1 MHRKN
6 VYVNVKGKSAADW
19 AYTQLSAKMR
29 GLVDS
34 GVITKKQAADFV
46 AGTQSDARIK
56 SNNPRYNGE
65 HYNRPYWRDM
75 NAYLASRERFNRRT
89 ENVSLFDANN
99 SNKKYHYGGGGGS
112 YGKSHK
118 RYGKR
123 RSGGF
128 RRSGG
133 KSRKVKSPIKPSKF
147 KATKQSYGKVANS
160 STLSKGTKVSLD
172 SVVPKVPQPKK
183 KGE

>member
-1 MHRKN
+1 M
-6 VYVNVKGKSAADW
+6 NVKGKSADDW
-19 AYTQLSAKMR
+19 AYTQLSSKMR

-46 AGTQSDARIK
+46 AGTKSDKRMNSA
-56 SNNPRYNGE
+56 NPRYNGE
-65 HYNRPYWRDM
+65 HYSRPYWRDM
-75 NAYLASRERFNRRT
+75 NAYLASRSDLT
-89 ENVSLFDANN
+89 EDQKRELFDANN
-99 SNKKYHYGGGGGS
+99 SNKKYHYGGGGS

-133 KSRKVKSPIKPSKF
+133 KSHKVKSPIKPSKF

-160 STLSKGTKVSLD
+160 SVLSRGTKVSLD
-172 SVVPKVPQPKK
+172 SVVPKAPLPKK

>member
-1 MHRKN
+1 
-6 VYVNVKGKSAADW
+6 
-19 AYTQLSAKMR
+19 
-29 GLVDS
+29 
-34 GVITKKQAADFV
+34 
-46 AGTQSDARIK
+46 
-56 SNNPRYNGE
+56 
-65 HYNRPYWRDM
+65 M
-75 NAYLASRERFNRRT
+75 NAYLASRDDLT
-89 ENVSLFDANN
+89 EEQKRALFDANN
-99 SNKKYHYGGGGGS
+99 SNKKYHYGGGSGG

-172 SVVPKVPQPKK
+172 SVVPKIPLPKK
-183 KGE
+183 QKGE